1 MSSYPPPPPPYQPP
15 GAPSPDSPYIP
26 PPRRSRPVGGDNAI
40 KLLVGSLMGLGVG
53 FGTCGLGAILS
64 GQSQAVTR
72 VAVPFGLF
80 VFGVSLLG
88 VVVGAVWLLISA
100 IVGGGNR

>member
-15 GAPSPDSPYIP
+15 GGPPSQFPYIP
-26 PPRRSRPVGGDNAI
+26 PPKKPRAAGGDIAI
-40 KLLVGSLMGLGVG
+40 KLLVGSVVGLGVG
-53 FGTCGLGAILS
+53 FGTCGLGAIM
-64 GQSQAVTR
+64 GGASQVVTR

-88 VVVGAVWLLISA
+88 AIVSSIWLLISA
-100 IVGGGNR
+100 IAGWGDR